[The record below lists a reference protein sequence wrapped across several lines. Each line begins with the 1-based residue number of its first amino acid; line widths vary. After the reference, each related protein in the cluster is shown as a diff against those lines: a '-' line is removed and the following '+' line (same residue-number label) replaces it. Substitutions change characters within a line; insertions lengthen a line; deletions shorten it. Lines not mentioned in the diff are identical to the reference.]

1 MASRKKSKFI
11 SFYFDSPL
19 VIIFA
24 VISILIMVLNT
35 IAESRGAVGLL
46 GFFSAPTS
54 FKAEAT
60 AFNFR
65 NPVHYLRLF
74 FHIFGQRHWAGL
86 VRDLSFIL
94 LLGPQLEKLY
104 GTKLLLLM
112 FSVCA
117 FVTGVLNVCF
127 LAVPL
132 CGAGCIAFM
141 MILLTVYMS
150 IKKQVVPVSCVLLLL
165 LYTGQSIS
173 STGGGNTEIVH
184 LIAGICGSLF
194 GMIQP
199 EKKKPAATPKKSAAT
214 APEAGEDGSI

>member
-1 MASRKKSKFI
+1 MATRKKTKFL
-11 SFYFDSPL
+11 SFSFDSPL

-24 VISILIMVLNT
+24 VISIFIMVLNS
-35 IAESRGAVGLL
+35 IAESRSASGLL

-54 FKAEAT
+54 FRVAET

-74 FHIFGQRHWAGL
+74 FHIFGQRKWINL

-104 GTKLLLLM
+104 GTKMLLLM

-117 FVTGVLNVCF
+117 FTSGVLGICF
-127 LAVPL
+127 LQQPL
-132 CGAGCIAFM
+132 CGASCIAFM

-150 IKKQVVPVSCVLLLL
+150 IKKQVVPVSSVLLLL
-165 LYTGQSIS
+165 LYIGQGIS
-173 STGGGNTEIVH
+173 NAGGGNTEIIH
-184 LIAGICGSLF
+184 LIGGICGSLF

-199 EKKKPAATPKKSAAT
+199 EKKPAAAPKKQPQNIDTDSV
-214 APEAGEDGSI
+214 

>member
-1 MASRKKSKFI
+1 MASRKKTKVI

-24 VISILIMVLNT
+24 VISLFIMLLNS

-54 FKAEAT
+54 FRAAET
-60 AFNFR
+60 AFNFT

-74 FHIFGQRHWAGL
+74 LHVFGQKQWVHL

-117 FVTGVLNVCF
+117 FVTGVLNACF
-127 LAVPL
+127 LSVPL
-132 CGAGCIAFM
+132 CGASGIAFM

-165 LYTGQSIS
+165 LYTGQCIS
-173 STGGGNTEIVH
+173 RSGGGNTEIIH
-184 LIAGICGSLF
+184 LIGGICGSLF

-199 EKKKPAATPKKSAAT
+199 EKKKPAAAPKKAAEN
-214 APEAGEDGSI
+214 AEDSSL

>member
-1 MASRKKSKFI
+1 MATRKKNKFI

-24 VISILIMVLNT
+24 VISILIMVLNS
-35 IAESRGAVGLL
+35 IAESHGASGLL

-54 FKAEAT
+54 FKVTVT

-65 NPVHYLRLF
+65 NPGQYLRLF
-74 FHIFGQRHWAGL
+74 FHIFGQRKWINL

-104 GTKLLLLM
+104 GTKMLLLM

-117 FVTGVLNVCF
+117 FTSGVLGICF
-127 LAVPL
+127 LQQPL
-132 CGAGCIAFM
+132 CGASCIAFM

-165 LYTGQSIS
+165 LYIGQGIS
-173 STGGGNTEIVH
+173 NAGGGNTEIIH
-184 LIAGICGSLF
+184 LIGGICGSLF

-199 EKKKPAATPKKSAAT
+199 EKKPAATPKKQPQNIDTDSV
-214 APEAGEDGSI
+214 

>member
-1 MASRKKSKFI
+1 MASHKKTKVV

-19 VIIFA
+19 IIIFA
-24 VISILIMVLNT
+24 VLSILIMVLNS
-35 IAESRGAVGLL
+35 IAESRGASGLL

-54 FKAEAT
+54 FKVTGT

-74 FHIFGQRHWAGL
+74 FHIFGQRKWINL

-104 GTKLLLLM
+104 GTKMLLLM

-117 FVTGVLNVCF
+117 FTSGVLGICF
-127 LAVPL
+127 LQQPL
-132 CGAGCIAFM
+132 CGASCIAFM

-165 LYTGQSIS
+165 LYIGQGIS
-173 STGGGNTEIVH
+173 NAGGGNSEIVH
-184 LIAGICGSLF
+184 LLAGICGSLF

-199 EKKKPAATPKKSAAT
+199 EKKPAPAPKKQPQNIDTDSV
-214 APEAGEDGSI
+214 

>member
-1 MASRKKSKFI
+1 MATRKKNKFI

-24 VISILIMVLNT
+24 VISILIMVLNS
-35 IAESRGAVGLL
+35 IAESRGASGLL

-54 FKAEAT
+54 SKVTVT

-74 FHIFGQRHWAGL
+74 FHIFGQRKWINL

-117 FVTGVLNVCF
+117 FVTGVLNACF
-127 LAVPL
+127 LSVPL
-132 CGAGCIAFM
+132 CGAGGIAFM

-165 LYTGQSIS
+165 LYIGQGIS
-173 STGGGNTEIVH
+173 NAGGGNSEIVH
-184 LIAGICGSLF
+184 LLAGICGSLF

-199 EKKKPAATPKKSAAT
+199 EKKKPTAAPRKEVDENQNNLSV
-214 APEAGEDGSI
+214 